1 MTVNSR
7 SIGIILEI
15 PDETIPNFG
24 DSNIGTEEIIIIDE
38 MNMETETDQLS
49 DDFFDFEKNCK
60 NAPWRGLDM
69 RC

>member
-7 SIGIILEI
+7 SIEIILEI
-15 PDETIPNFG
+15 PEDTISDIDGTNTA
-24 DSNIGTEEIIIIDE
+24 TEEIIIIDE
-38 MNMETETDQLS
+38 MNFETESDQLS
-49 DDFFDFEKNCK
+49 DDFFDFENNCK

>member
-7 SIGIILEI
+7 SIEIILEI
-15 PDETIPNFG
+15 PEDTI
-24 DSNIGTEEIIIIDE
+24 SNIGGTEEIIIIDE
-38 MNMETETDQLS
+38 MNFETESDQLS
-49 DDFFDFEKNCK
+49 DDFFDFENNCK